1 MPTTHA
7 TAIVSFSKLFTSVVL
22 IVKSSTVKSSLP
34 FSLSETSY
42 QVSLADANKGD
53 AVCDRVR
60 CDPKLTEGRE
70 MVRAAPRESSTETF
84 KD

>member
-1 MPTTHA
+1 
-7 TAIVSFSKLFTSVVL
+7 LFKVFL
-22 IVKSSTVKSSLP
+22 ALP
-34 FSLSETSY
+34 GQTNY

-70 MVRAAPRESSTETF
+70 MVRDVPRESSTETF
-84 KD
+84 KDWYEALIEKGAVG